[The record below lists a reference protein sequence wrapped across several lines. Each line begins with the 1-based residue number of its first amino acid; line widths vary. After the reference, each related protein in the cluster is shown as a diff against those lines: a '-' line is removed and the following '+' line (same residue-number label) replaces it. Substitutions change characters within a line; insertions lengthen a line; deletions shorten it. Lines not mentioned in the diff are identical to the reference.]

1 MPAVLNASGPISVP
15 RCEAPISMGT
25 PSKATRGFLGMPIS
39 DMRYTFKDRMVGKA
53 ERAHHTRSRF
63 GWMVGTVQ
71 KARCPPPSSVM
82 FLGDPNRSEAG
93 MFPQA
98 LKYAI

>member
-1 MPAVLNASGPISVP
+1 
-15 RCEAPISMGT
+15 
-25 PSKATRGFLGMPIS
+25 MPIS

-71 KARCPPPSSVM
+71 KAPLPTAVFGHVLRRP
-82 FLGDPNRSEAG
+82 E
-93 MFPQA
+93 Q
-98 LKYAI
+98 K